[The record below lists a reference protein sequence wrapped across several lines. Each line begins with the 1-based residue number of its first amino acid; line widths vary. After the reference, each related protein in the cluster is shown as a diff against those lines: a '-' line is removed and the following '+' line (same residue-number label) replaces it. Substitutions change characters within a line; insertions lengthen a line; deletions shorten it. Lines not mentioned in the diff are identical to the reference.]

1 MHEEV
6 ALRYSTFVE
15 YINPVNATWGGGL
28 ELKCQRSRSH
38 GKHDE
43 IYDYDEINSIQ

>member
-15 YINPVNATWGGGL
+15 YINPVNATWGGGARVKMS
-28 ELKCQRSRSH
+28 EVQVTWKT
-38 GKHDE
+38 
-43 IYDYDEINSIQ
+43 